1 MESSAPR
8 RIGLDLDNTI
18 IDYEALIREEL
29 ATLGLIGDLPQG
41 DKRMLRDALRAIDD
55 GEGHW
60 TRLQARIYGPRLGA
74 ATPFSGAVDFVHR
87 AAASGIELIIVS
99 HKTPLAAGDTS
110 GHDLHAAARR
120 WLEENRLVGPGA
132 VPPAHVYFE
141 PTRRAKVA
149 RIAALGVD
157 AFIDDLVEVFEEPAF
172 PRGVRR
178 WLFSPSPPD
187 SMQNVDRAFASWQE
201 IAGYVLAAD

>member
-41 DKRMLRDALRAIDD
+41 DKRMLRDALRAIED

-74 ATPFSGAVDFVHR
+74 ATPFAGAVDFVR
-87 AAASGIELIIVS
+87 QAAASGFELIIVS
-99 HKTPLAAGDTS
+99 HKTRLAAGDS
-110 GHDLHAAARR
+110 GGSDLHAAARR
-120 WLEENRLVGPGA
+120 WLLENRLVGEGA
-132 VPPAHVYFE
+132 VPAAQVYFE
-141 PTRRAKVA
+141 PTRSAKVE
-149 RIAALGVD
+149 RIATLGVD

-187 SMQNVDRAFASWQE
+187 SMRNVDRLFTSWQE
-201 IAGYVLAAD
+201 IAGHVFAPD